1 MTHFLKC
8 GANEI
13 ILKPLNLERFAQ
25 VMMVLKEDNND
36 DIHKVIPYRGIGL
49 FHDDEER
56 EGGGKDYREIRGHI
70 NGGHAL

>member
-36 DIHKVIPYRGIGL
+36 DIHTVIPNRGIDL
-49 FHDDEER
+49 FHDEER
-56 EGGGKDYREIRGHI
+56 KGGGKDYGEIRGYI